1 MPKIETADLKH
12 IIYSSRP
19 LGFER
24 KTVEQILTSSQKNNP
39 SVGVTGLLIY
49 GAELYLQLLEGPVK
63 DLEETFSRI
72 KSDTRHDKIRILKE
86 SVIDHRLFA
95 SWTMRPQ
102 NLKVMMWEEED
113 IKNGLVQNLSPTQAF
128 NVFNNLSREFDHF
141 N

>member
-39 SVGVTGLLIY
+39 RVGVTGLLIY
-49 GAELYLQLLEGPVK
+49 GADLYLQLLEGPVK
-63 DLEETFSRI
+63 DLEETFNRI

-86 SVIDHRLFA
+86 SVIDQRLFA

-113 IKNGLVQNLSPTQAF
+113 IKNGLVQNLSPNQSF
-128 NVFNNLSREFDHF
+128 NVFKNLSREFDQF

>member
-39 SVGVTGLLIY
+39 RVGVTGLLIY
-49 GAELYLQLLEGPVK
+49 GADLYLQLLEGPVK

-86 SVIDHRLFA
+86 SVIDQRLFA

-113 IKNGLVQNLSPTQAF
+113 IKNGLVQNLSPNQSF
-128 NVFNNLSREFDHF
+128 NVFKNLSREFDQF